1 MSKPSASDPPLI
13 RSRRAAREAAFQALY
28 AIFVGH
34 QDDEQVLD
42 DLRANT
48 RFHPDMW
55 PFIENLVEA
64 VRLDPDGHDDRFS
77 PFLAKGWPLAQIAFV
92 DRLILRMAVEELWS
106 HVDVPP
112 KVSIIEYVN
121 LANKYGSKD
130 SQRFVHGVLGNVV
143 NVSPKA
149 NWVEPETPNYE
160 EIEPDEVIET
170 GDEVAVPKPTAP
182 WVLRPSAEPEPETD

>member
-34 QDDEQVLD
+34 QPEEQVLA
-42 DLRANT
+42 DLKAST
-48 RFHPDMW
+48 RFHPDLW

-64 VRLDPDGHDDRFS
+64 VRRDPEGHDERFS
-77 PFLAKGWPLAQIAFV
+77 SFLAKGWPLAQIAIV
-92 DRLILRMAVEELWS
+92 DRIILRLAVEELWS

-112 KVSIIEYVN
+112 KVTIIEYVN

-143 NVSPKA
+143 AVSPKA

-160 EIEPDEVIET
+160 EIEPELTSGDDDEIE
-170 GDEVAVPKPTAP
+170 APKPTAP
-182 WVLRPSAEPEPETD
+182 WVLRPTAEPDAD